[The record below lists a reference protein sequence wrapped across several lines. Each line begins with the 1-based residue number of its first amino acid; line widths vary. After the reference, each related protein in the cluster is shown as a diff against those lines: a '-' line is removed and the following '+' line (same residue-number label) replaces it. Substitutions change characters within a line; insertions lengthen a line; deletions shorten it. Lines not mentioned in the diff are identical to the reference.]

1 MEQRCRKQTGTVM
14 KLMHVDCS
22 PKGDISNSR
31 SLSRFF
37 SEALGARVADLSIDY
52 LDLSVD
58 PPPHVTAAF
67 AKATYTPAAE
77 RTPEMNKTLAASDRL
92 CARLLAADALLFAMP
107 MYNWSMPSTFKAFI
121 DAIVRTGLT
130 YVVTPDGRYEGQLGG
145 RKVLF
150 LTTRGAD
157 LGPSSPFAAMDAL
170 TPSLRAAFGFIG
182 VADPRF
188 VDAQPVQFADPDAR
202 AAALEK
208 AKAELLVVADEW
220 AAAEH
225 ERGEMASS
233 SARRP

>member
-1 MEQRCRKQTGTVM
+1 M

-22 PKGDISNSR
+22 PKGNLSNSR

-37 SEALGARVADLSIDY
+37 AEALRERVGDLAVDY
-52 LDLSVD
+52 LDLATD
-58 PPPHVTAAF
+58 APPHVTAAF
-67 AKATYTPAAE
+67 ARATYTPAAE
-77 RTPEMNKTLAASDRL
+77 RTPEMDETLAASDGL
-92 CARLLAADALLFAMP
+92 CLRLLAADALLFALP

-150 LTTRGAD
+150 ITTRGAD
-157 LGPSSPFAAMDAL
+157 LGPGSPFAAMDAL

-208 AKAELLVVADEW
+208 ARAELLVVADEW
-220 AAAEH
+220 AAA
-225 ERGEMASS
+225 GTAS
-233 SARRP
+233 

>member
-1 MEQRCRKQTGTVM
+1 M

-22 PKGDISNSR
+22 PKGSISNSR

-37 SEALGARVADLSIDY
+37 SETLQARVDDLAIDY
-52 LDLSVD
+52 LDLAID
-58 PPPHVTAAF
+58 TPPHVTAAF
-67 AKATYTPAAE
+67 AKATYTPVAE
-77 RTPEMNKTLAASDRL
+77 RTPEMNETLATSDLL

-130 YVVTPDGRYEGQLGG
+130 YVVTPEGRYDGQLGG

-150 LTTRGAD
+150 ITTRGAD
-157 LGPSSPFAAMDAL
+157 LGPGSPFAAMDAL

-188 VDAQPVQFADPDAR
+188 VDAQPVQFADPEAR
-202 AAALEK
+202 ATALEK
-208 AKAELLVVADEW
+208 ARAELLVVADAW
-220 AAAEH
+220 AFAD
-225 ERGEMASS
+225 
-233 SARRP
+233 